1 MTIKKRLE
9 KLEGARRGRRG
20 GPANVYRFTQG
31 NYADGTF
38 YFIDGEE
45 VDAEKYAKEYAEY
58 KRLHADDN
66 APSQLIAHFPGERS
80 EYGYLPGEHD
90 EQGEYNVIRITTFED
105 DDETP
110 QDERNGIL

>member
-66 APSQLIAHFPGERS
+66 APGQLVAHFPFERSEYDYLPGERS
-80 EYGYLPGEHD
+80 EHD
-90 EQGEYNVIRITTFED
+90 KQGYNVIRLIVPD
-105 DDETP
+105 ADVP
-110 QDERNGIL
+110 V